1 MGIMTR
7 FVLTKNGRRGVVDVT
22 NQSYSQSQYC
32 YIDEQKIL
40 ISQLPVGISVELAV
54 ATALC
59 NAFKIDRKHLAGLS
73 AVLSSPVSMATLEKE
88 MGLFQDANHG
98 ELLRGEPGDPLVPTD
113 IELAEIKPL
122 KMFSDGEIVAVHE
135 LDDTSSQLIYGVVAA
150 SEQGSSLSRLRICI
164 AGGKTQ
170 EYLSS
175 QVFSLVSGSS
185 IAQRS
190 SKKDSN
196 IGLTNLQSSHSGG
209 GDRSNDIE
217 ESLLNVKGE
226 AMSPVHK
233 SEVLAAVQDLLHS
246 ANLSLN
252 HDTNKMLDS
261 NLTLQDELSRKD
273 AYIEDLEKKSKDIS
287 TQLSTGIDSFLCPI
301 TREVMEEPVICADGH
316 TYEKNSIQM
325 WLQSHSRSPKTN
337 QELSS
342 TELIPNHAL
351 RNAIEAVM
359 KCKCAIDLEED

>member
-1 MGIMTR
+1 MTR
-7 FVLTKNGRRGVVDVT
+7 FVLMKNGRRGVVDVT
-22 NQSYSQSQYC
+22 NQAYCESQYC
-32 YIDEQKIL
+32 YIDKQKVL

-73 AVLSSPVSMATLEKE
+73 PVSMATLEKE

-98 ELLRGEPGDPLVPTD
+98 ELLRGEPGELLVPTD

-150 SEQGSSLSRLRICI
+150 SEQGSSLSRLRICV
-164 AGGKTQ
+164 AGGKTE

-190 SKKDSN
+190 SKKGSN
-196 IGLTNLQSSHSGG
+196 IGLTNLQSSHSRG

-226 AMSPVHK
+226 AMSPVRK

-252 HDTNKMLDS
+252 HDTHKMLDS
-261 NLTLQDELSRKD
+261 NLTLQDELFRKD
-273 AYIEDLEKKSKDIS
+273 VYIKDLEEKSKDIS
-287 TQLSTGIDSFLCPI
+287 TQLSIGIDSFLCPI
-301 TREVMEEPVICADGH
+301 TREVM
-316 TYEKNSIQM
+316 
-325 WLQSHSRSPKTN
+325 
-337 QELSS
+337 
-342 TELIPNHAL
+342 
-351 RNAIEAVM
+351 
-359 KCKCAIDLEED
+359 